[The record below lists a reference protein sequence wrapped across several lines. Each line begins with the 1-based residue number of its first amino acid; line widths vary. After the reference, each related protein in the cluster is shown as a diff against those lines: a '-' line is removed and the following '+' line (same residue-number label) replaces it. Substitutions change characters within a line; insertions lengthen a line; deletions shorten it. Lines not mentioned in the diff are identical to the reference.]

1 VERDANASTSD
12 NTPLM
17 TEMKRGLKDLAT
29 LASVWATMSDD
40 MVEEKGDT
48 FGYNVKCLMG
58 SNLDV
63 GKKCLMYANVL
74 GVAESVDL
82 TKLLR
87 EMFFCDFFAN
97 NTSVLF
103 KPNLEKY
110 GSVKRQ
116 KLRTPALLVQLHKK
130 TSDMITNFSSNLFTV
145 NILQTTS
152 AGISTHVGSA
162 MLCAIGIVRK
172 SHTYYSDLSDSEMA
186 DDGDD
191 DDTTPTRI
199 SPLITNNADGAPLL
213 SFHVGKKQQFSLY
226 LFNLSE
232 ADLCVLKDTVI
243 NKDHSSVVIQG
254 DSLFAH
260 QYSNRRNQP
269 DTNVP
274 ANGVSLVVN
283 TNEPQSWTT
292 QKYTLK
298 DANNNIFLR
307 VETSLLT

>member
-40 MVEEKGDT
+40 MVEEKDDT

-130 TSDMITNFSSNLFTV
+130 NQRHD
-145 NILQTTS
+145 
-152 AGISTHVGSA
+152 H
-162 MLCAIGIVRK
+162 K
-172 SHTYYSDLSDSEMA
+172 
-186 DDGDD
+186 
-191 DDTTPTRI
+191 
-199 SPLITNNADGAPLL
+199 LL
-213 SFHVGKKQQFSLY
+213 VES
-226 LFNLSE
+226 
-232 ADLCVLKDTVI
+232 I
-243 NKDHSSVVIQG
+243 HSKHI
-254 DSLFAH
+254 
-260 QYSNRRNQP
+260 
-269 DTNVP
+269 
-274 ANGVSLVVN
+274 
-283 TNEPQSWTT
+283 
-292 QKYTLK
+292 
-298 DANNNIFLR
+298 ANNKRRHIHTCWICYALCHRNCA
-307 VETSLLT
+307 